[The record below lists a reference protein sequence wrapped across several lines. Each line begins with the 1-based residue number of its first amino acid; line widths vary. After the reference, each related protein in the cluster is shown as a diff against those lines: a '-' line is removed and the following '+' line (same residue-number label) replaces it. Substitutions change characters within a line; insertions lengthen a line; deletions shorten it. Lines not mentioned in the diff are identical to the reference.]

1 MACLPFI
8 CDPKVKRG
16 LMPIGVNILLVSV
29 LLFRLIS
36 SGCAVYALVMLH
48 TDAVLQTVHTSFVD
62 TLYVFGRIPLGYMLV
77 VITYSC
83 ACAMMPVQV
92 INSVMGLAGVLFT
105 KRSIVYAHICMSF
118 FTIPVMMVY
127 AVLLAGGL
135 RDFYYGIDDK
145 FRNEINTGT
154 HADDI
159 KTKLSCCGFSGE
171 DPCMNFY
178 LYYPYKKIPGC
189 WDLWSSP
196 FHNFLSTMLAF
207 VISMLILEVLNL
219 VVTDYEYR
227 KWRLNEEPERPE
239 NTGVLPYISRDAFGD
254 ICVSIVLY
262 WRKGALSFVMRSL
275 ALCQGC
281 VGVSLVI
288 YGGYSIKEYPSFVSE
303 FSISRLRFNN
313 IYFDDLI
320 RILSSLLVLCGGV
333 SLFTSLQGV
342 SVTCVTSRA
351 AYYVSALVNI
361 LGVVM
366 TVTVIIF
373 WAVFYA
379 KVRYGMEQEVEDLF
393 SISLRYDPY
402 LQYALDLVQTLKCCG
417 ITGQQDFMNLVPSG
431 TWNRISPHCS
441 NFRPC
446 APVLQDHFRTFS
458 GVGLSLVSFLL
469 LLQMVSFICANKKM
483 GELSTGTSVSE
494 SERTRPTAEHE
505 PIIPAAEHEPTSPA
519 AEHEPISVIS
529 EPMQTTPAVRKGV
542 IGILKRRVT
551 QLWADDKANGVGI
564 VLKFVT
570 LLCGLSLVVT
580 GLLLKFDD
588 IFDDIDL
595 HTLFYKLGFNN
606 RRFTYYLVA
615 VAYCMLG
622 LGISEMAIVFYGL
635 LIYCWNSKFL
645 EYILIV
651 LRGSFCAVLIV
662 IIGLSIESK
671 SNIDWTMYDQLITEF
686 KTYQNYYYGNP
697 GITWNLLFFKMECCG
712 VGNYG
717 DFNTITMT
725 NSRQIP
731 IYCCKNVTEWRP
743 DLDSGME
750 SCTDSLVADT
760 FHETGCNDALLDR
773 FGGYMITF
781 FNLLSFLVIFQV
793 FEIVLSAR
801 RIRMLKPGDAIDKEI
816 GILMKLVKVKFCKK
830 GPLTFVMQ
838 SLALCQGCVGV
849 SLVIY
854 GGYSIKEY
862 PSFVSEFSI
871 SRLRFDN
878 IYFDDLIRI
887 LASLLVFCGGISLFT
902 SIQSVSATCVT
913 SRAAYYV
920 SALINILGVVMTVTV
935 IIFWAVFYAKVRYD
949 MEQEVEDLFS
959 TSLRYDPYLQ
969 YALDL
974 VQTLQCCG
982 ITGQQ
987 DFMNLVPAGTWNRIS
1002 PYCSNFRACAP
1013 VLQDHF
1019 RTFSGVGLALV
1030 SVLLLL
1036 QVVAFMYANKRIGEL
1051 TTGTSVAESEPIIP
1065 AEEHE
1070 PTSPAAE
1077 HEPISV
1083 ISEPMQT
1090 TPAVRKGVIGILKR
1104 KVTRLWADDKANGVG
1119 IVLKFVSLLFGL
1131 SLVVTGL
1138 LLKFD
1143 DIFDDIDLHTLFYKL
1158 GFNNRRFT
1166 YYLVAVAYCM
1176 LGLGISEMAIVF
1188 YGLLIYCWNSKF
1200 LEYILIVLRG
1210 SFCAVLIVI
1219 IGLSIE
1225 SKSNIDWTMYDQLI
1239 TEFKTYQSYSYENTG
1254 LTWKLLYFKMEC
1266 CGVGNYGDFNSITM
1280 TNSRQ
1285 IPIYCCKN
1293 VTEWRP
1299 DLDSGME
1306 SCTDSLV
1313 SGTFH
1318 ETGCNDA
1325 LLDRFGGYMI
1335 TFFNLLSFLVIF
1347 QVFDIALSA
1356 RRIRMLKPGSP
1367 IDKEFGILLKSVT
1380 GEVCNNKITDSSE
1393 ELVTREPQSN
1403 QQPQTGEDMKRNTIL
1418 PSLDVDAARGQ
1429 QPPPNTTTLPSETTT
1444 KAESRGRRSKR
1455 RRDKKRL
1462 AKSTHSV
1469 EVHRLESAEQD
1480 ETFEPVTSQGN
1491 DSMKV
1496 EQNEDDK
1503 VATVRRFAR
1512 NPSARP
1518 PAGSGRKG
1526 RRSEKQVTIETEIDN
1541 NPAIL
1546 VRNESETK
1554 PQTMNVNASRKDGE
1568 KYKNDRPYSN
1578 GDPMPTTAQRPNN
1591 DLQGSLS
1598 TMHAAPNISKN
1609 TNVEIVRSAETVHND
1624 NASSGEKARDME
1636 TRKREQEDETLLNT
1650 AEYNL
1655 DHSSTMLDKESDKSD
1670 VHQQENSILGD
1681 SGVEEKFPNGVT
1693 SYTAETSGR
1702 IERETVVSDSKKGW
1716 TEELRESG
1724 VSGKDKDTTE
1734 NIMKFEK
1741 LDKETENKVDFGI
1754 SDGHIEEAVNSGAV
1768 DGSPEKVVIT
1778 EISDGQTDKEYISGT
1793 SDKLTQ
1799 SEAPGTAG
1807 KISDA
1812 KEEDETLN
1820 NSEKKDNDF
1829 PYVYDD
1835 DFSDEDEDDN
1845 NTGAIDLFTKIAGD

>member
-551 QLWADDKANGVGI
+551 Q
-564 VLKFVT
+564 
-570 LLCGLSLVVT
+570 
-580 GLLLKFDD
+580 
-588 IFDDIDL
+588 
-595 HTLFYKLGFNN
+595 
-606 RRFTYYLVA
+606 
-615 VAYCMLG
+615 
-622 LGISEMAIVFYGL
+622 
-635 LIYCWNSKFL
+635 
-645 EYILIV
+645 
-651 LRGSFCAVLIV
+651 
-662 IIGLSIESK
+662 
-671 SNIDWTMYDQLITEF
+671 
-686 KTYQNYYYGNP
+686 
-697 GITWNLLFFKMECCG
+697 
-712 VGNYG
+712 
-717 DFNTITMT
+717 
-725 NSRQIP
+725 
-731 IYCCKNVTEWRP
+731 
-743 DLDSGME
+743 
-750 SCTDSLVADT
+750 
-760 FHETGCNDALLDR
+760 
-773 FGGYMITF
+773 
-781 FNLLSFLVIFQV
+781 
-793 FEIVLSAR
+793 
-801 RIRMLKPGDAIDKEI
+801 
-816 GILMKLVKVKFCKK
+816 
-830 GPLTFVMQ
+830 
-838 SLALCQGCVGV
+838 
-849 SLVIY
+849 
-854 GGYSIKEY
+854 
-862 PSFVSEFSI
+862 
-871 SRLRFDN
+871 
-878 IYFDDLIRI
+878 
-887 LASLLVFCGGISLFT
+887 
-902 SIQSVSATCVT
+902 
-913 SRAAYYV
+913 
-920 SALINILGVVMTVTV
+920 
-935 IIFWAVFYAKVRYD
+935 
-949 MEQEVEDLFS
+949 
-959 TSLRYDPYLQ
+959 
-969 YALDL
+969 
-974 VQTLQCCG
+974 
-982 ITGQQ
+982 
-987 DFMNLVPAGTWNRIS
+987 
-1002 PYCSNFRACAP
+1002 
-1013 VLQDHF
+1013 
-1019 RTFSGVGLALV
+1019 
-1030 SVLLLL
+1030 
-1036 QVVAFMYANKRIGEL
+1036 
-1051 TTGTSVAESEPIIP
+1051 
-1065 AEEHE
+1065 
-1070 PTSPAAE
+1070 
-1077 HEPISV
+1077 
-1083 ISEPMQT
+1083 
-1090 TPAVRKGVIGILKR
+1090 
-1104 KVTRLWADDKANGVG
+1104 LWADDKANGVG